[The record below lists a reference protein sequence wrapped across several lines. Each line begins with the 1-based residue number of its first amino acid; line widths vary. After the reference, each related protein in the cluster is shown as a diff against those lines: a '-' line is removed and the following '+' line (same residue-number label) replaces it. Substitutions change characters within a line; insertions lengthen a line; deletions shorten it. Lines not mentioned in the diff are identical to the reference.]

1 MRPGLLDV
9 YRDHVEAATPATD
22 KKPPKRFLVE
32 PRKVSSIHTVGLS
45 QENAQLD
52 IVPMMSCTKCELA
65 VNTSIKT
72 SSMKDCP
79 YNHRLVD
86 TKSILP
92 AVQKVVAGSSQM
104 QDIIKVSKFFEDS
117 WE

>member
-1 MRPGLLDV
+1 
-9 YRDHVEAATPATD
+9 
-22 KKPPKRFLVE
+22 
-32 PRKVSSIHTVGLS
+32 
-45 QENAQLD
+45 
-52 IVPMMSCTKCELA
+52 
-65 VNTSIKT
+65 
-72 SSMKDCP
+72 MKDCP

-117 WE
+117 WDESLEDDISIAQNFLAQVGASPVSALTAFAGAPLLERR